1 MLRSGVSEV
10 LGPGVASPGSVLDA
24 MAGAPSGRYI
34 GIGRGF
40 SAYPALENIAGL
52 EINDDRRRALPS
64 AREIARLG
72 ELKLRNGGGV
82 DPADLQPLYLRDKV
96 ALTEAERAAR

>member
-1 MLRSGVSEV
+1 MSEV
-10 LGPGVASPGSVLDA
+10 FGPGVAAPGSVLDE
-24 MAGAPSGRYI
+24 MAGGRSGRYI

-40 SAYPALENIAGL
+40 SVYPSLESIAGL
-52 EINDDRRRALPS
+52 AINADQRRALPS

-72 ELKLRNGGGV
+72 ALKLQNGGGV
-82 DPADLQPLYLRDKV
+82 DPADLQPVYLRDKV